1 VDAAH
6 ELRVRQTN
14 ADNCGETGG
23 NFSIEVIM
31 RAVWTIVVILA
42 AFHVHCACSAQAQN
56 SKAIYM
62 SITDTP
68 SVIRWCLPEAGDDP
82 AKVISTRCSV
92 YRECLANLGLDEK
105 VDRRPYPSL
114 SAAQVEA
121 LKKCHQA
128 LYNAARS
135 NPQIQG
141 SKATQKWL
149 EDHVLPGSEAKIFPV
164 PASFPEAR

>member
-1 VDAAH
+1 MRSAW
-6 ELRVRQTN
+6 
-14 ADNCGETGG
+14 
-23 NFSIEVIM
+23 SII
-31 RAVWTIVVILA
+31 VILA
-42 AFHVHCACSAQAQN
+42 ALQVHFAYPAEAQ
-56 SKAIYM
+56 SGETISM
-62 SITDTP
+62 SSEATP
-68 SVIRWCLPEAGDDP
+68 FKIRWCLPQAVDDP

-92 YRECLANLGLDEK
+92 YRECLDNLGLDEK

-114 SAAQVEA
+114 SAPQVEG